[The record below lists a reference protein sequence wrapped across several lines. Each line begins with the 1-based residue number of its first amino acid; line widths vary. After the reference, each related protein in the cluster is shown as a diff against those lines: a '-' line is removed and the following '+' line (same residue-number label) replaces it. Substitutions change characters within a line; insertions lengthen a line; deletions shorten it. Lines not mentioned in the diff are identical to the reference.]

1 MIPTTHTGRAAFS
14 ATYGCRNS
22 PSTRGIR
29 SFYGPC
35 YLFQRSA
42 DQYIVVDIIQ
52 GMSHGPLP
60 WDEVLARHP
69 GCGDV
74 ALPVTLTLTRC

>member
-1 MIPTTHTGRAAFS
+1 MIPTTHTSQAAFS

-22 PSTRGIR
+22 SSTRSIR
-29 SFYGPC
+29 SFYDPC

-42 DQYIVVDIIQ
+42 DQYIVVDTIQ
-52 GMSHGPLP
+52 GMSYGPLL

-69 GCGDV
+69 
-74 ALPVTLTLTRC
+74 TLTRC